1 MKILQVANALLA
13 ASTVTQN
20 ENGASCTTS
29 KDCATRQICATDSKC
44 LSFSSL
50 KTCADLKLI
59 PGLPEIQCFPTTNP
73 SVTAS
78 CGNSTNATLA
88 FYESCV
94 GENVW
99 CNGPSALA
107 NETSRFDTF
116 FDKVINDCNTSGNIE
131 VYFNMQPRI
140 TDISV
145 NGREVTTSLKLLRL
159 RGNIT
164 QLEQSTTTRNL
175 ERFKNLTR
183 KRHLLFSTKVK
194 VTSGSSPDGSTPPKS
209 PTSPDGSTPTTP
221 PTNSATRETYSVLL
235 TSVVFFAFGFF
246 SLKN

>member
-20 ENGASCTTS
+20 ENGDTCTTR
-29 KDCATRQICATDSKC
+29 KDCASNEICATDSKC
-44 LSFSSL
+44 LLFSSF

-59 PGLPEIQCFPTTNP
+59 PGLPEIQCSPSTNP

-78 CGNSTNATLA
+78 CGNSTNATLT

-116 FDKVINDCNTSGNIE
+116 FDKVINDCNTSGNVE
-131 VYFNMQPRI
+131 VHFDIQPRI
-140 TDISV
+140 TNLFV
-145 NGREVTTSLKLLRL
+145 NGPGVNESTTVLGLQ
-159 RGNIT
+159 GNIT

-194 VTSGSSPDGSTPPKS
+194 VTSGSSPDGSTP
-209 PTSPDGSTPTTP
+209 TTP
-221 PTNSATRETYSVLL
+221 PTNSATREKYSVL